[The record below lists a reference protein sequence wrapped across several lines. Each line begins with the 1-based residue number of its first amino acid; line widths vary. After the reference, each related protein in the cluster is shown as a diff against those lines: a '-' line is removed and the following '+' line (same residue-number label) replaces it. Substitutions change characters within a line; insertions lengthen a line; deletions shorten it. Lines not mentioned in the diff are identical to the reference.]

1 MIRRNDLNA
10 GFPKLYT
17 EQPEPMSPSESRRD
31 QTKLEEA
38 LRSTKPWFAENGTTL
53 IYALAAVLTVA
64 AVVVF
69 LQRQSEGDI
78 QASRELGLATDP
90 EQYRDVADSFPET
103 TIGIWAR
110 LRQGDRLLDNA
121 VGNMFTN
128 REVALEELGQAEAAY
143 QRLAERSDVDEQV
156 RERVLIGLARIAE
169 TRCDGKE
176 ETKNTA
182 VDAWKRVLNE
192 FSESIVKKHAEERVE
207 HLQSVESQT
216 FYAWFH
222 EQNPTP
228 DDPGLAP
235 GQPAVPDMP
244 SLHNLTI
251 PESASSTGG
260 EPGTAEGNDAG
271 PAEADTST
279 ESETPENP
287 EASTEP
293 VKSESASETETPA
306 DKPAPS
312 GEEEVKAADDP
323 AAAAEEGA
331 GTESPESDK
340 PEAPAENNEPASD
353 GGDGNK

>member
-1 MIRRNDLNA
+1 MIRRNDHNA

-53 IYALAAVLTVA
+53 IYALSAVLTVA

-69 LQRQSEGDI
+69 LQRQSEGDV

-90 EQYRDVADSFPET
+90 EGYRDVADSFPET

-128 REVALEELGQAEAAY
+128 REVALEELDQAEAAY

-176 ETKNTA
+176 ETTNVA

-235 GQPAVPDMP
+235 GQPAVPEMP

-251 PESASSTGG
+251 PESASSAGG
-260 EPGTAEGNDAG
+260 EPETAEGDDAV

-279 ESETPENP
+279 ENP
-287 EASTEP
+287 EAATEP
-293 VKSESASETETPA
+293 VKSESASETESPA

-312 GEEEVKAADDP
+312 SEEEVKAADDP
-323 AAAAEEGA
+323 AAATEDGA
-331 GTESPESDK
+331 VSESPESDK
-340 PEAPAENNEPASD
+340 PEAPAENNESVSD